1 MLRACVA
8 TALTTGIFYAMQ
20 TDGADAASCGMVR
33 YNHPVYK
40 NGKRVL
46 WHGGC
51 RGGSS
56 RSRVAT
62 ARAKPVAP
70 QKPAPQ
76 SPLAAANPAP
86 QSQPLKSFAIL
97 ADPGDLIASSM
108 ARDFASVLAEKGSP
122 GRAIVGST
130 SPNGVAKVLRT
141 GMADFAIVPL
151 DTAIVAA
158 KDDKNWVARDPIV
171 ALLALETLE
180 VIAPASV
187 KSLSD
192 LDGQSVSFGDPDGAT
207 ANSARLLFSRL
218 GVKVSPAYEPLTE
231 GLEQLAAGKRGAIV
245 VLGAKEARALDD
257 FGTDGRFHVVP
268 IPWSN
273 VLDQVYA
280 PARVAA
286 NERPNLVPANN
297 TVETVAEPM
306 ALIAVDAAP
315 GSPRAEAIG
324 RVAQTF
330 VTNYDAFLTDNR
342 NPHWRDVN
350 LAAEASLLD
359 NAWPRIAAVQG
370 WLDERK
376 TTADASLDT
385 FRATAKTAAAV
396 AGGPRAE
403 DSDRLY
409 DDLTRWR
416 GQVQ

>member
-8 TALTTGIFYAMQ
+8 TALATGTFYAMQ
-20 TDGADAASCGMVR
+20 ADSAEAASCGMVR

-46 WHGGC
+46 WHGAC
-51 RGGSS
+51 RGGAS
-56 RSRVAT
+56 RSRVAVS
-62 ARAKPVAP
+62 RAKPVAP

-76 SPLAAANPAP
+76 SALAAANPAP
-86 QSQPLKSFAIL
+86 QSQPLKTFAIL
-97 ADPGDLIASSM
+97 ADPGDLIASGM
-108 ARDFASVLAEKGSP
+108 ARDFAAVLSDKGAP
-122 GRAIVGST
+122 GRAIVGAT
-130 SPNGVAKVLRT
+130 SPNGVAKVTKT

-151 DTAIVAA
+151 DTAIVAN
-158 KDDKNWVARDPIV
+158 KDDKNWIARDPIV
-171 ALLALETLE
+171 APLAPETLE
-180 VIAPASV
+180 VIAPRDV
-187 KSLSD
+187 KSLAD

-207 ANSARLLFSRL
+207 ATSARLLFSRL

-231 GLEQLAAGKRGAIV
+231 GLQQLGAGKRGAIV

-257 FGTDGRFHVVP
+257 FGADGRFHIVP

-286 NERPNLVPANN
+286 NERPNLVPAND

-306 ALIAVDAAP
+306 ALIAVDAPP

-324 RVAQTF
+324 RVAQAF
-330 VTNYDAFLTDNR
+330 VTNYDAFLADNR
-342 NPHWRDVN
+342 NPYWRDVN

-359 NAWPRIAAVQG
+359 QAWPRIAAVQG
-370 WLDERK
+370 WLDERR

-385 FRATAKTAAAV
+385 FRAVAKTAATE
-396 AGGPRAE
+396 AGGPTAE

-409 DDLTRWR
+409 DGLTRWR
-416 GQVQ
+416 GQIQ